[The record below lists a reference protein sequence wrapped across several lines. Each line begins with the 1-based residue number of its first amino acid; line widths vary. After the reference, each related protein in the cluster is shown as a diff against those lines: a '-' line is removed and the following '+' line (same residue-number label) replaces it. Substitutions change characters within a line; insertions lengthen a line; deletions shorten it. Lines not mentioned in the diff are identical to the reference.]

1 MLIANIINSFLHVA
15 SIVAWIG
22 GMIYQLFVLMPA
34 LKKIEPKV
42 AAQVMGA
49 ALRKFRIMVV
59 VCIVIMGVTGI
70 VSLRGIEAEG
80 ISILSS
86 FGIVL
91 LVKHIITFP
100 LIILGLIAGFYIFP
114 KMEKLAIKNEEPN
127 KVAKLRSYLMNISVI
142 NTILGIILV
151 LLATALPNL
160 G

>member
-1 MLIANIINSFLHVA
+1 MVIANILNSFLHVA

-22 GMIYQLFVLMPA
+22 GLIYQLFILTPA
-34 LKKIEPKV
+34 LKKVEPNV
-42 AAQVMGA
+42 AAQVLGA
-49 ALRKFRIMVV
+49 TLRKFRILVV

-70 VSLRGIEAEG
+70 INLLGIELEG

-127 KVAKLRSYLMNISVI
+127 KVAKLRGYLMNIAVI

-151 LLATALPNL
+151 LLATALPLL

>member
-1 MLIANIINSFLHVA
+1 MVIANIINSFLHVA

-34 LKKIEPKV
+34 LKKVEPNV
-42 AAQVMGA
+42 AAQVMGVA
-49 ALRKFRIMVV
+49 FRKFRILVV

-70 VSLRGIEAEG
+70 VNLLGIEAEG
-80 ISILSS
+80 IAILSS

-127 KVAKLRSYLMNISVI
+127 KVAKLRGYLMNIAVI